1 MGYRRREDDSIGLR
15 LPTRIADEEDTL
27 KIATSRDIAIVTG
40 AGSGIGRALAIE
52 LSSEPVTVL
61 AVGRREAPLRET
73 AALAPGEVKIVAAD
87 VGEESGR
94 SRILS
99 EVSQGSQIKYL
110 VHAAGVCAIERTT
123 EITLESWRRTM
134 ATNVEG
140 RLFLSLC
147 LLTRLREG
155 SRVLFVGSN
164 SATTP
169 RKGSAAYCVSKA
181 ASYMLQECLKIE
193 LASKGI
199 IVSSAI
205 PSPVNTP
212 LTIGQMAADT
222 EVFPD
227 GLEYRRLQAEGR
239 LIAPA
244 TVARFYRWLLTKV
257 SAEEYSARQWNIQ
270 DESHH
275 GYWLGENSL
284 FC

>member
-1 MGYRRREDDSIGLR
+1 
-15 LPTRIADEEDTL
+15 LPRKTTL
-27 KIATSRDIAIVTG
+27 KNAASDDIAIVTG
-40 AGSGIGRALAIE
+40 AGSGIGRALAIV
-52 LSSEPVTVL
+52 LSWEPVTVL
-61 AVGRREAPLRET
+61 AVGRREALLRET
-73 AALAPGEVKIVAAD
+73 AGLAQGEVRVVAAD

-99 EVSQGSQIKYL
+99 EVPEGSRIKYL
-110 VHAAGVCAIERTT
+110 IHAAGVCFIERTT

-134 ATNVEG
+134 ATNVDG
-140 RLFLSLC
+140 RLFLTLR
-147 LLTRLREG
+147 LLPRLKEG

-169 RKGSAAYCVSKA
+169 RKGSVAYCVSKA
-181 ASYMLQECLKIE
+181 ASYMLQECLKLE
-193 LASKGI
+193 LAREGI

-212 LTIGQMAADT
+212 LLIDQMAADS

-227 GLEYRRLQAEGR
+227 GFEYRKLQAEGR

-257 SAEEYSARQWNIQ
+257 PAGEYSARQWDIQ

-275 GYWLGENSL
+275 RFWLGKESL
-284 FC
+284 FR